1 MTGQIAEET
10 IREIRERT
18 DIVEVISAY
27 VALKRSGHN
36 YLGLCPFHGEKTP
49 SFNVNSARQIFHC
62 FGCGVGGDVFSF
74 LMRMEGLAFPEAVRK
89 LGERVGIHIEEGTL
103 SPAAQRRREERE
115 RLARMNEVACDYY
128 HQILLDTP
136 EGAPGRQYLRK
147 RGYDGETARAFRLGF
162 APERWDGLAEHLA
175 RKGFDVGEARELG
188 LIRPGKE
195 GRGDYDLFRNRLLFP
210 IIALDGKVAAFGGR
224 VLDERLPKYLNSPES
239 PLYHKS
245 RMLYGLA
252 QGREAMR
259 KNDTAIVV
267 EGYFDHLALHRAGFA
282 NAAATCGTALTEEHG
297 RLLQRYAKKV
307 LLLFDQDR
315 AGRKATFRAMEVLLP
330 LGLSVAAVAL
340 DSGDDPDSFL
350 RKAGPEAFA
359 ERLNQARP
367 VLEVYLDALFDEQG
381 EDIEGRARA
390 TEEFLAR
397 LKLLPS
403 EIERGLYLGN
413 LAERTGL
420 ARDLLEKRVAQ
431 AITPVVPK
439 PPPPPPSPPA
449 AVHPAIP
456 THRGG
461 PGPSRE
467 IKAQDWLLRL
477 LLADAAVRAEVVAEG
492 IGELFLDPH
501 RQQIAERIIARSR
514 EEEILTESLLFECLD
529 EEHKAILSGILVKDE
544 KAFAEERPRIL
555 QDCRRAVFAEALK
568 RRIRNLDE
576 EIRRAEAKGERER
589 AATCQAERLRLSREL
604 KK

>member
-1 MTGQIAEET
+1 MTGQIAEGT

-18 DIVEVISAY
+18 DIVEVVSAY

-36 YLGLCPFHGEKTP
+36 HLGLCPFHGEKTP
-49 SFNVNSARQIFHC
+49 SFNVNSAKQIFHC

-74 LMRMEGLAFPEAVRK
+74 LIRMEGLAFPEAVRK
-89 LGERVGIHIEEGTL
+89 LGERVGIRIEEETV
-103 SPAAQRRREERE
+103 SPAELRRREERE
-115 RLARMNEVACDYY
+115 RLARINEVACDYY
-128 HQILLDTP
+128 HQILLDEP
-136 EGAPGRQYLRK
+136 EGAPGRQYLRQ
-147 RGYDGETARAFRLGF
+147 RGYDGETARTFRLGF
-162 APERWDGLAEHLA
+162 APERWDGLVEHLT
-175 RKGFDVGEARELG
+175 RKGFDAKEARELG

-210 IIALDGKVAAFGGR
+210 IIDLGGKVAAFGGR
-224 VLDERLPKYLNSPES
+224 VLDDRLPKYLNSPES
-239 PLYHKS
+239 PLYHKG

-330 LGLSVAAVAL
+330 LGLSVAVVPL
-340 DSGDDPDSFL
+340 DAGDDPDSFL
-350 RKAGPEAFA
+350 RKAGPAAFT

-367 VLEVYLDALFDEQG
+367 VLEVYLDTLLVEQG
-381 EDIEGRARA
+381 DDIEGRARA

-397 LKLLPS
+397 LKLVPS
-403 EIERGLYLGN
+403 EIERGLYLRN
-413 LAERTGL
+413 LALRTGL
-420 ARDLLEKRVAQ
+420 AQDLLEKKLSLPVAPSAPVAPPAPRLSAAPPRRVA
-431 AITPVVPK
+431 
-439 PPPPPPSPPA
+439 
-449 AVHPAIP
+449 
-456 THRGG
+456 

-467 IKAQDWLLRL
+467 IKAQEWLLRL
-477 LLADAAVRAEVVAEG
+477 MMDDAGARAEVSAEG
-492 IGELFLDPH
+492 VRELFLDPD
-501 RQQIAERIIARSR
+501 RQKIAEEIIARAQ
-514 EEEILTESLLFECLD
+514 EEEKLTESLLFERLN
-529 EEHKAILSGILVKDE
+529 EEQKAILSGILVKDE
-544 KAFAEERPRIL
+544 KAFADERGRIL
-555 QDCRRAVFAEALK
+555 RDCHQTVLKETLK
-568 RRIRNLDE
+568 RDIRKLDE
-576 EIRRAEAKGERER
+576 EIRQAEEQGEAER